1 MRALTT
7 RECVVN
13 RILELCMAKNMTISA
28 LARSSGL
35 PPSTVKNI
43 INGVSRNPG
52 IVTLKQICDG
62 LDVSLTDFFDTQTFR
77 NLEQEMR

>member
-1 MRALTT
+1 MTT

-13 RILELCMAKNMTISA
+13 RILELCMERNMTISA

-62 LDVSLTDFFDTQTFR
+62 LDVSITEFFNTQTFR

>member
-1 MRALTT
+1 MTV
-7 RECVVN
+7 RECVVR
-13 RILELCMAKNMTISA
+13 RILELCARKNMTVSA

-62 LDVSLTDFFDTQTFR
+62 LDIGLTEFFDTEAFR
-77 NLEQEMR
+77 NLEQEIF